1 MTHLAVDERHALAE
15 TLRSVEPDSP
25 TLCGDWT
32 AAQLAAHL
40 VLRERSIVE
49 MSGRLPVHAL
59 QRRAEHAMDEF
70 AAREPYERLVEAV
83 DAGPSWHDMVGPV
96 PVAWAW
102 SIPAVREQA
111 NLLEYLVHH
120 EDVRRA
126 GAQWQP
132 RDLPAALQA
141 AVWKRLPGLTRLT
154 MRKAPVG
161 LALRSPAHGELRTP
175 TARRHG
181 VAVTVTGEP
190 VELALFAFG
199 RQAVAKV
206 DYEGTPEDVA
216 AARGARMGI

>member
-1 MTHLAVDERHALAE
+1 LAVDERRALAE
-15 TLRSVEPDSP
+15 TLRSVAPDSP

-49 MSGRLPVHAL
+49 MSGRLPVRAL

-70 AAREPYERLVEAV
+70 AAREPYARLVDAV
-83 DAGPSWHDMVGPV
+83 EAGPSWRDLNGPV

-102 SIPAVREQA
+102 SIPVVREQA

-126 GAQWQP
+126 AATWQP
-132 RDLPAALQA
+132 RDLPADVQA
-141 AVWKRLPGLTRLT
+141 AVWKRLPGLARLT
-154 MRKAPVG
+154 MRGAPVG
-161 LALRSPAHGELRTP
+161 LALRSPEHGEVRTP
-175 TARRHG
+175 RARRHG
-181 VAVTVTGEP
+181 VAVTVTGAP

-206 DYEGTPEDVA
+206 EYEGSPADVA
-216 AARGARMGI
+216 AAQGARMGI